1 MGIYLNVGKDGFRE
15 SVASSIYVDKTGFI
29 AETNMLLGTEQKY
42 VCISR
47 PRRFGKSM
55 RARKKESQ
63 RLEQIVQGPIWETD
77 KRSRLVLWVSH
88 RILRK

>member
-55 RARKKESQ
+55 TAKMLAAYYGKEESC
-63 RLEQIVQGPIWETD
+63 RFDV
-77 KRSRLVLWVSH
+77 VA
-88 RILRK
+88 ILGEEIFLIRNAFGGI